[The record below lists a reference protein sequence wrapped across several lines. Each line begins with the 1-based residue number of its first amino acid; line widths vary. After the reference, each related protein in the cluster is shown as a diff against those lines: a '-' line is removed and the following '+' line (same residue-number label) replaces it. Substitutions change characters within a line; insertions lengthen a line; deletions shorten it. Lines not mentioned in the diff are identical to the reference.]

1 MGEEQAKSQSEK
13 TTEQHAVR
21 HRGRQQ
27 RGPQGAAN
35 RTQTQSQQ
43 RLNPSLGN
51 AGPHLRFN

>member
-13 TTEQHAVR
+13 TTEQHSVR

-43 RLNPSLGN
+43 RLNPSRAN
-51 AGPHLRFN
+51 A